1 MLQSMGLEQGNNF
14 SIGFEHKQGMIE
26 LNDGVIYESFSED
39 INSIKKRGKSKQ
51 SKQVNNQFQQS
62 NLWSLPS
69 TPKQ

>member
-1 MLQSMGLEQGNNF
+1 MFQSMGLEQGNKF

-62 NLWSLPS
+62 NLWPLPS